1 MSVEPRGAR
10 AVSELVRDCCL
21 QRCRDE
27 IADMNEFL
35 SMITEK
41 HKPNGS
47 ELKKVKY
54 RKKIQRIKRSWQ
66 RYCAL
71 AASLQGLK
79 KIG

>member
-10 AVSELVRDCCL
+10 AVSELA
-21 QRCRDE
+21 CRDE

-35 SMITEK
+35 SVITEK
-41 HKPNGS
+41 HKPSGS

>member
-10 AVSELVRDCCL
+10 AVSELEIAA
-21 QRCRDE
+21 CRDE

-35 SMITEK
+35 SVITEK

-47 ELKKVKY
+47 ELKKVKH

>member
-1 MSVEPRGAR
+1 
-10 AVSELVRDCCL
+10 
-21 QRCRDE
+21 
-27 IADMNEFL
+27 MNEFL
-35 SMITEK
+35 SVITEK

-54 RKKIQRIKRSWQ
+54 RKKIQRIKRSGQ

>member
-1 MSVEPRGAR
+1 
-10 AVSELVRDCCL
+10 
-21 QRCRDE
+21 
-27 IADMNEFL
+27 MNEFL
-35 SMITEK
+35 SVITEK

-54 RKKIQRIKRSWQ
+54 GKKIQRIKRSWQ

-71 AASLQGLK
+71 AASLHMLQGLK